1 MFKNHE
7 PEGPQ
12 LHSALKEIKAAIEVV
27 EIVQCFETMEGEPDT
42 IRSWHLLDVTEGLD
56 FSAFLKIMEQKKV
69 VLFAPWC
76 KEVEGWLEDVKGSK
90 GFHLAVGKCL
100 SDAMPTLNS
109 CREFM
114 DKVLGYSLALDLD
127 NTEKLSAIKDFVVKG
142 DLSRAMMTCRKASR
156 TDMAEE
162 LTFLNILLSLLK
174 RLAVFR
180 LARCKQTRKERKVTE
195 DWSQQLIQLRVAA
208 QIFKLTI
215 AQPVVKTLFP
225 TLGPDWDVQRTLLPE
240 GKTFSMTGTNT
251 ILDEALRDAD
261 VVCTEWAE
269 DANNLVQFVTQQMP
283 QNWDSNLDKILTDE
297 CKDSDVFIVVLV
309 LCWLYLGVAF

>member
-1 MFKNHE
+1 
-7 PEGPQ
+7 
-12 LHSALKEIKAAIEVV
+12 
-27 EIVQCFETMEGEPDT
+27 
-42 IRSWHLLDVTEGLD
+42 
-56 FSAFLKIMEQKKV
+56 MEQKKV
-69 VLFAPWC
+69 VLFAPCEPCLMSPKAWS

-90 GFHLAVGKCL
+90 GFYLAVGKCL

-162 LTFLNILLSLLK
+162 LKFLNILLSLLK

-208 QIFKLTI
+208 QTFKLTI
-215 AQPVVKTLFP
+215 TQPVVKTLFP

-251 ILDEALRDAD
+251 ILDEALKDAD

-269 DANNLVQFVTQQMP
+269 DANALVHFVTQQMP
-283 QNWDSNLDKILTDE
+283 QNWDKNLDKILTDE

-309 LCWLYLGVAF
+309 LC

>member
-1 MFKNHE
+1 
-7 PEGPQ
+7 
-12 LHSALKEIKAAIEVV
+12 
-27 EIVQCFETMEGEPDT
+27 
-42 IRSWHLLDVTEGLD
+42 
-56 FSAFLKIMEQKKV
+56 MEQKKV
-69 VLFAPWC
+69 MPWS

-162 LTFLNILLSLLK
+162 LKFLNMLLSLLK

-195 DWSQQLIQLRVAA
+195 DWSQQLIQLRAAA
-208 QIFKLTI
+208 QTFKLTI
-215 AQPVVKTLFP
+215 TQPVVKTLFP
-225 TLGPDWDVQRTLLPE
+225 TLGPDWDVQRTLLPQ
-240 GKTFSMTGTNT
+240 GKTFSMTGANT
-251 ILDEALRDAD
+251 ILDEALKDAD

-269 DANNLVQFVTQQMP
+269 DANALVQFVTQQMP